1 MIYTSY
7 FANIDTIKAKAPWL
21 ELVSIAEKTPDE
33 FHGKKLKELMPKH
46 GQWKELHDKYSDDE
60 TGYKLDFYK
69 QKYYET
75 VLNATEPEEVAA
87 KLKVLADG
95 KDVCLLC
102 YEVPEKFC
110 HRHLV
115 AEWLQNAGIACVEWD
130 EDGFKHNWSHDGKDL
145 ELCKKFIR
153 QLQKIEGITNVNQL
167 PSCSIEDM
175 ADAIKT
181 MSETLYD
188 IENKAWMTIADIAR

>member
-7 FANIDTIKAKAPWL
+7 FANVDKIKAKAPWL
-21 ELVSIAEKTPDE
+21 VLVSIAGKTPDE
-33 FHGKKLKELMPKH
+33 FDGKKLKELMPKH
-46 GQWKELHDKYSDDE
+46 DWWKEWHDKYSNDE
-60 TGYKLDFYK
+60 TGCGIDFYK

-87 KLKVLADG
+87 KLKELADG

-130 EDGFKHNWSHDGKDL
+130 EDGFKHNWSHDRKDL
-145 ELCKKFIR
+145 ECCKKFISS
-153 QLQKIEGITNVNQL
+153 LQRIKGITNVNQL
-167 PSCSIEDM
+167 SSYDIEDM

-181 MSETLYD
+181 MSDTLYD
-188 IENKAWMTIADIAR
+188 IENKAWMTMADIAR